1 MARAAG
7 SRAPAR
13 SGGRFRRT
21 DPLTSLVLIFP
32 LFLIYELAIPFIP
45 SAYNG
50 ADLITSQIVRLLHGQ
65 LGVYIALNGA
75 LFVLFLVVVLVLRK
89 RHRFDPAMVGPL
101 LIESGLYAL
110 TMGTLICFVMVD
122 LLHIDPRLALP
133 QLRTGAHSPSLPAS
147 VIIAIG
153 AGVHEEL
160 VFRVGLFGG
169 VDLLCARVM
178 GLSRLWSVAIALA
191 VSATL
196 FSAAHHVIGGEPF
209 RVGAFVYRL
218 LCGVFFAGLYQ
229 LRGLSVAVYTH
240 ALYDVYVFVLG

>member
-1 MARAAG
+1 VARTSG
-7 SRAPAR
+7 NRARAR
-13 SGGRFRRT
+13 SGGRLRRT

-50 ADLITSQIVRLLHGQ
+50 ADLVTSQIVRLLHGQ

-75 LFVLFLVVVLVLRK
+75 LFLLFIVVVLLLR
-89 RHRFDPAMVGPL
+89 RQHRFDAALVAPL

-133 QLRTGAHSPSLPAS
+133 PLRAGAPSPGVLAS

-169 VDLLCARVM
+169 LDLLCGRVM
-178 GLSRLWSVAIALA
+178 GLSRLWSIAIALV

-240 ALYDVYVFVLG
+240 TLYDVYVFLLG